1 MLVLE
6 ESTFVSVG
14 IDHIGKAHTYLSKNS
29 CKLRLS
35 RIIGGCN
42 NISKR
47 DGNILKNYIQIFL
60 KFKDF

>member
-6 ESTFVSVG
+6 KSTFVSVG
-14 IDHIGKAHTYLSKNS
+14 IDHIGKVHMYLSKNS
-29 CKLRLS
+29 YKFRLS

-47 DGNILKNYIQIFL
+47 DGNMLKNYI
-60 KFKDF
+60 